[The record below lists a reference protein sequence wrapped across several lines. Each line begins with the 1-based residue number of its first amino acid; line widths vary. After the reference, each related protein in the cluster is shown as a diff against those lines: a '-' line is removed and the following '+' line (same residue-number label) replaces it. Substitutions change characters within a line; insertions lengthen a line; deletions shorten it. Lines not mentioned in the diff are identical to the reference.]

1 MANIIATPPV
11 MNDVGQSGGRMRV
24 VSDSFTDVSMINDGD
39 VARLCRLPA
48 NARIWSLKV
57 YFADWGGSG
66 AVVAIGLYPTS
77 GTLEHAD
84 DEKAYKTALDV
95 SSAVAIADYR
105 FATDTTMATAGRRL
119 FEMTSNQW
127 AGAITRT
134 EDETSDGMYDVCI
147 TAEHTDVISGLVS
160 FVIEY
165 TVD

>member
-1 MANIIATPPV
+1 MANIVATPPV

-24 VSDSFTDVSMINDGD
+24 VADSFTDTSMVDDGD
-39 VARLCRLPA
+39 YARLCRLPA
-48 NARIWSLKV
+48 NARIWSLKI
-57 YFADWGGSG
+57 YFADWGGSN
-66 AVVAIGLYPTS
+66 AAVAIGLYPTS

-84 DEKAYKTALDV
+84 DEKVFKTGLDV
-95 SSAVAIADYR
+95 SSAVATADYR
-105 FATDTTMATAGRRL
+105 FATDTTMATVGRRL
-119 FEMTSNQW
+119 FELTNNQF